1 MANKPAK
8 ADRKG
13 FVAKAPIRRLMKN
26 EGASLVAE
34 GALDLLIAKLEEI
47 AKATTKKALEFAS
60 ADKRKRVTGVDIT
73 QAAK

>member
-1 MANKPAK
+1 MADKK
-8 ADRKG
+8 DRKG

-34 GALDLLIAKLEEI
+34 GALDLLISKLEQI
-47 AKATTKKALEFAS
+47 AKDTTKKALEFAS
-60 ADKRKRVTGVDIT
+60 ADKRKRVTGVDIS

>member
-1 MANKPAK
+1 MADKK

-60 ADKRKRVTGVDIT
+60 ADKRKRVTGVDIS